1 MASEGRQRLLP
12 IPRSAREYPAAEHLQ
27 AAHQST
33 VVPGTRTP
41 QSTCP
46 QKVGDSHSVVRKM
59 DTAPEGPAPL
69 SPSSLL
75 RHPSFIR
82 AVCVDALVRICAG
95 GDQTWS
101 SLLRPWKLFANPVI
115 GSIHTSEPPT
125 TRTFNKM
132 CTVRIHLSA
141 CRAHALMT
149 VQVCLDCM
157 QSPAFCGAIVPHRLA
172 LFRSHGI

>member
-101 SLLRPWKLFANPVI
+101 SLLRPQHAPGIMFAETGLLPACSLSNQVI
-115 GSIHTSEPPT
+115 HWLHPYTH
-125 TRTFNKM
+125 F
-132 CTVRIHLSA
+132 
-141 CRAHALMT
+141 RADFLETAL
-149 VQVCLDCM
+149 
-157 QSPAFCGAIVPHRLA
+157 I
-172 LFRSHGI
+172 FRSKVKEFVRAESHKQRKNQCIGNRQM